1 MKKTL
6 AVLLSI
12 CMLFCLVACGT
23 NNTTIGDTT
32 NDDVSQTETKNDL
45 DTQAQEQEQIKNDLD
60 TQAQE
65 QEQIKNDFVVGE
77 TLDNLIELPLS
88 FPYGK
93 DTKVNVQEISITKS
107 EILNPNEMGDYIYSG
122 LSGYTFYRYKYSVTI
137 KGNTD
142 PQYAEKYIGIKM
154 HVPNG
159 SLTVNTYFE
168 GTEPMSGGYNSTTN
182 KTELGG
188 CVFKIQNDGSFTGE
202 FTGYSNDNLNE
213 FMITSISN
221 VHLPVPLMYIM

>member
-6 AVLLSI
+6 VVLLSI

-32 NDDVSQTETKNDL
+32 NDDVSQTETKNNL
-45 DTQAQEQEQIKNDLD
+45 DTQE
-60 TQAQE
+60 QE

-77 TLDNLIELPLS
+77 TLENLIELPLS

-93 DTKVNVQEISITKS
+93 DAKVNVQEISITKS
-107 EILNPNEMGDYIYSG
+107 EILNPNEMGDYIYDSW
-122 LSGYTFYRYKYSVTI
+122 SGYTFYRYKYSVTI

-142 PQYAEKYIGIKM
+142 PQYAKKYIRIKM
-154 HVPNG
+154 HFPNG

-168 GTEPMSGGYNSTTN
+168 GNLLETEHMSGGYNGTTN

-221 VHLPVPLMYIM
+221 VN